1 MRGGKGRRGEGR
13 EKVMS
18 PPPVFG
24 GSLRLWPLTTL
35 STIVVVTWNVRSE
48 LFNQKIEKSDKR
60 ATVRDVCVSNF

>member
-1 MRGGKGRRGEGR
+1 
-13 EKVMS
+13 MS